1 MKKIVLL
8 MIVSAIIFTGCA
20 VTNENNEVIGYKGFI
35 TGTTYKTG
43 SLVRVYQVISKGVV
57 TFMTEEEIKQA
68 NLDKLDTVIKY
79 SHSINEGKLINEEVV
94 K

>member
-1 MKKIVLL
+1 MKKIILL
-8 MIVSAIIFTGCA
+8 IVSIFLFTGCV
-20 VTNENNEVIGYKGFI
+20 VTNENNEVIGYKGLI
-35 TGTTYKTG
+35 TGATYKTG

-68 NLDKLDTVIKY
+68 NLDKLDTIIKY